1 MVPEAEMHML
11 RWICSNKRR
20 IELKMSNKRVAQR
33 KTKNQGISFEMV
45 WSLDMF
51 AEVESSPNKWLKVQA
66 TRRIGFLE

>member
-1 MVPEAEMHML
+1 
-11 RWICSNKRR
+11 
-20 IELKMSNKRVAQR
+20 MSNKRVAQR